1 MTIEEALVILE
12 TSLERERL
20 NRIQELVFRQVWEGR
35 SYSEI
40 ATQFGYDVGYIKNV
54 ASQLWRNLSKQF
66 GEKVTKHN
74 VQSVLKRR
82 PDLNRVVAAASGSTQ
97 NVLAPV
103 TCFSTSQ
110 GHDLRSIDKVSKI
123 SAPAILPVVP
133 PLDKGKTGGWEEL
146 CLNPS
151 GLKGTANV
159 LDFPAIASHRHHD
172 WGEAIDTSL
181 FQGRTAELTTL
192 KQWIVNDRCRL
203 VAVLGM
209 GGIGKTAFTVKL
221 AQHLKEGFDY
231 LIWRSLRHAPPLEY
245 LLDNLLQVLDNER
258 RTRLPE
264 SQEYRISRL
273 IELLR
278 RRRCLLI
285 LDNIESILASGDS
298 PDTDTYAL
306 SAGYYQQG
314 YEGYGK
320 LFQQIGEI
328 THQSCL
334 ILTSREK
341 PKDIAIL
348 DGKFRP
354 VRSFH
359 LKGLGLEAKE
369 LLKSKGIYGSNDEL
383 KELLE
388 RYDGNPLAL
397 TSVSEIIKEVYQ
409 GNLSAFLKQKLL
421 ISREVGEL
429 LEQHVSRLSN
439 LEKELMYWLTVNSV
453 PVALTD
459 LLGKVS
465 SSSSQQALIE
475 TLCSLSRRSL
485 IEVSNSN
492 PVLFAVKPL
501 IREYIASLFEKVD
514 KERQGGQGGQGAGLG
529 INASGYRDKCKWIQ
543 RQP

>member
-12 TSLERERL
+12 TSLDRGRL

-54 ASQLWRNLSKQF
+54 ASHLWRNLSKQF
-66 GEKVTKHN
+66 GEKVTKNN

-82 PDLNRVVAAASGSTQ
+82 PYSNQVVAVASGSAR
-97 NVLAPV
+97 NALAPV

-110 GHDLRSIDKVSKI
+110 GHDLRSIDRVSKI
-123 SAPAILPVVP
+123 SAPAALPVAP
-133 PLDKGKTGGWEEL
+133 PLGKGKTGGWGEL
-146 CLNPS
+146 CLSPD

-159 LDFPAIASHRHHD
+159 LDFPAIATHRHQD

-181 FQGRTAELTTL
+181 FDGRTAELTML
-192 KQWIVNDRCRL
+192 RQWIVNERCRL

-209 GGIGKTAFTVKL
+209 GGMGKTAFTVKL
-221 AQHLKEGFDY
+221 AQQLEEDFDY
-231 LIWRSLRHAPPLEY
+231 LIWRSLRHAPPLQE

-278 RRRCLLI
+278 KRRCLLI
-285 LDNIESILASGDS
+285 LDNIESILAGNDS
-298 PDTDTYAL
+298 PDTDTYA
-306 SAGYYQQG
+306 SGAGYYLQG
-314 YEGYGK
+314 YEGYGD
-320 LFQQIGEI
+320 LFKQIGEVI
-328 THQSCL
+328 HQSCL

-348 DGKFRP
+348 DGESRP
-354 VRSFH
+354 VRSFQ
-359 LKGLGLEAKE
+359 LKGLGLDAKQLLTSKGISGSDVELTE
-369 LLKSKGIYGSNDEL
+369 LLK
-383 KELLE
+383 

-397 TSVSEIIKEVYQ
+397 MIVSETIKEVYQ

-421 ISREVGEL
+421 ISREIGKL
-429 LEQHVSRLSN
+429 LEQHFSRLSN
-439 LEKELMYWLTVNSV
+439 LEKELIYRLTVNPV
-453 PVALTD
+453 PLALTD

-465 SSSSQQALIE
+465 SSSSKQALIE
-475 TLCSLSRRSL
+475 TVCSLIRRSL

-501 IREYIASLFEKVD
+501 IKEYITHRLLH
-514 KERQGGQGGQGAGLG
+514 ERCPITLV
-529 INASGYRDKCKWIQ
+529 
-543 RQP
+543 

>member
-12 TSLERERL
+12 TSLDRGRL

-54 ASQLWRNLSKQF
+54 ASHLWRNLSKQF
-66 GEKVTKHN
+66 GEKVTKNN

-82 PDLNRVVAAASGSTQ
+82 PYSNRVVAVASGSAR
-97 NVLAPV
+97 NALAPV

-110 GHDLRSIDKVSKI
+110 GHDLRSIDRVSKI
-123 SAPAILPVVP
+123 SAPAALPVAP
-133 PLDKGKTGGWEEL
+133 PLGKGKTGGWGEL
-146 CLNPS
+146 CLSPD

-159 LDFPAIASHRHHD
+159 LDFPAIATHRHQD

-181 FQGRTAELTTL
+181 FDGRTAELTML
-192 KQWIVNDRCRL
+192 RQWIVNERCRL

-209 GGIGKTAFTVKL
+209 GGMGKTAFTVKL
-221 AQHLKEGFDY
+221 AQQLEEDFDY
-231 LIWRSLRHAPPLEY
+231 LIWRSLRHAPPLQE

-278 RRRCLLI
+278 KRRCLLI
-285 LDNIESILASGDS
+285 LDNIESILAGGDS

-306 SAGYYQQG
+306 GAGYYLQG
-314 YEGYGK
+314 YEGYGD
-320 LFQQIGEI
+320 LFKQIGEVI
-328 THQSCL
+328 HQSCL

-348 DGKFRP
+348 DGESRP
-354 VRSFH
+354 VRSFQ
-359 LKGLGLEAKE
+359 LKGLGLDAKQLLTSKGISGSDVELTE
-369 LLKSKGIYGSNDEL
+369 LLK
-383 KELLE
+383 

-397 TSVSEIIKEVYQ
+397 MIVSETIKEVYQ

-421 ISREVGEL
+421 ISREIGKL
-429 LEQHVSRLSN
+429 LEQHFSRLSN
-439 LEKELMYWLTVNSV
+439 LEKELIYRLTVNPV
-453 PVALTD
+453 PLALTD

-465 SSSSQQALIE
+465 SSSSKQALIE
-475 TLCSLSRRSL
+475 TVCSLIRRSL

-501 IREYIASLFEKVD
+501 IKEYITHRLLH
-514 KERQGGQGGQGAGLG
+514 ERCPITLV
-529 INASGYRDKCKWIQ
+529 
-543 RQP
+543 